1 MHPDL
6 EYKIVKKMV
15 IAITNACYRVHVT
28 GLEYLKNIR
37 PPYIMACNHHS
48 TIDAII
54 MGLFVPGKIHFLGK
68 QSALWNNKYW
78 GRINDYFG
86 TIPVQEK
93 GEKGEKGNEMAIQA
107 GLHVLTK
114 QKRVLGIFPEG
125 AILPQKKSY
134 EGRVG
139 VAKFA
144 IKAQVPVVPV
154 GILGTEDVL
163 PYPEY
168 GRPAVW
174 PRIGKIVELHIRQ
187 PLYFDQFKPA
197 DAEQYEIL
205 RITTDQIMNQIRIAS
220 KGYGCPGPILKE
232 LILKGI
238 LNRSIIL
245 SKA

>member
-6 EYKIVKKMV
+6 EYKIVKGMV
-15 IAITNACYRVHVT
+15 TALTKACYRIQVT
-28 GLEYLKNIR
+28 GLENIKNLKA
-37 PPYIMACNHHS
+37 PYIMAGNHHS

-68 QSALWNNKYW
+68 QSALWNNKVW

-93 GEKGEKGNEMAIQA
+93 GAGNESAIDA
-107 GLHVLTK
+107 GLEVLMRRK
-114 QKRVLGIFPEG
+114 KVLGIFPEG
-125 AILPQKKSY
+125 AILPKKKSY

-144 IKAQVPVVPV
+144 LKAQVPVVCV

-174 PRIGKIVELHIRQ
+174 PRVGKKVELHIRP
-187 PLYFDQFKPA
+187 PLYFNYNES
-197 DAEQYEIL
+197 DAENYDVL
-205 RITTDQIMNQIRIAS
+205 RTVTDQIMKEIRIAS
-220 KGYGCPGPILKE
+220 KGYGCPVPILKD
-232 LILKGI
+232 LMVKGI
-238 LNRSIIL
+238 LTRNIIM